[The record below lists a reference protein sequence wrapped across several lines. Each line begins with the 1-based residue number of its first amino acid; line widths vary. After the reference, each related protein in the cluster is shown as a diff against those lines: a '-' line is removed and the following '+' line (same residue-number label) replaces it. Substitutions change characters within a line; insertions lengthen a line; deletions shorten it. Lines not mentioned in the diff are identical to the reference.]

1 MSGTSPAQVEIRF
14 ATVDDL
20 PGMLECLAA
29 AFEPFRARYTPEAFL
44 HTVLDPELARARL
57 AEMQVVVAIDG
68 RHRVV
73 GTVSWSRPSPDRAH
87 LRGMAARPDVQGA
100 GVAQSVLDWS
110 IAELRKQ
117 GVRRVTLKTTEPLA
131 RAIRFYERNGF
142 RPTGTVDDFH
152 GMPVTVRE
160 RWIG

>member
-1 MSGTSPAQVEIRF
+1 MPGPSSIPLEIRY
-14 ATVDDL
+14 ATPDDVSGVL
-20 PGMLECLAA
+20 DCLAA

-44 HTVLDPELARARL
+44 HTVLNPELARARL
-57 AEMQVVVAIDG
+57 AEMKVVVALDAQG
-68 RHRVV
+68 RVV
-73 GTVSWSRPSPDRAH
+73 GTVSWTRPSPDRAH

-117 GVRRVTLKTTEPLA
+117 GVQRVTLKTTEPLV

-142 RPTGTVDDFH
+142 RPTGTIDDFH